1 MNNKIKFT
9 SSTLWFLP
17 LYNLPKW
24 EYDQRGFVNAFAD
37 DENKMYSSSIVLLLF
52 KDTDFYGDQQGDLVT
67 LFDEQV
73 LDVYTYPG
81 YLTVVVLKVPDEF
94 LEDYEKVINSQ
105 YSQLSPLYREQVSEK
120 VWARMATPDIS
131 TISKEKRLQLQI
143 MDKDKSVSRI
153 TGISPGENEVW
164 FDWNQQDEI
173 ITNQLIKSL
182 NGNN

>member
-1 MNNKIKFT
+1 MNKIKFT
-9 SSTLWFLP
+9 NSTLWFLP

-24 EYDQRGFVNAFAD
+24 EFDQRGFVNAFAD
-37 DENKMYSSSIVLLLF
+37 DENKMYCFPIVLLLF
-52 KDTDFYGDQQGDLVT
+52 KDTDLYGDQQGDLVT

-94 LEDYEKVINSQ
+94 LDDYEKIVNSQ
-105 YSQLSPLYREQVSEK
+105 YSQLSPLYRELVSQR
-120 VWARMATPDIS
+120 VWARMSTPEMA

-143 MDKDKSVSRI
+143 MDKDRSVSRI
-153 TGISPGENEVW
+153 TGIGPGANEVW
-164 FDWNQQDEI
+164 PNWNFENEI
-173 ITNQLIKSL
+173 LTNKIIEEL